1 MSTRSESDG
10 FSEMARLGDLSVY
23 TCQQLLDAIQHMN
36 RQIENLGDFQR
47 VTVENDQVLVAIC
60 YDLQGNFLHIERE
73 VWKNHGMDLNHT
85 QDH

>member
-36 RQIENLGDFQR
+36 RQIENLGDSAWPMAHLI
-47 VTVENDQVLVAIC
+47 V
-60 YDLQGNFLHIERE
+60 
-73 VWKNHGMDLNHT
+73 
-85 QDH
+85 